1 MRGSLGLFEA
11 EEDGVTGLG
20 FVFSPAKPPCG
31 SVLGRGLGA
40 WIFGVVCFG
49 RGGSGSSSSDSDSD
63 SDSDDSEDSE
73 SEDDSSFSSKNSKT
87 LGPFVESGCCWWVP
101 APVDLR
107 GCFTSLVC
115 EGELFLTVLVLA
127 TGPWAIVLVLDTNEK
142 VLFLPSFPVFL

>member
-1 MRGSLGLFEA
+1 MGFFEA
-11 EEDGVTGLG
+11 EEDGVTGFG
-20 FVFSPAKPPCG
+20 FVFPPVEPPCG

-49 RGGSGSSSSDSDSD
+49 RGGSGFSSSDSDSD
-63 SDSDDSEDSE
+63 SDSDDDSEEDSE

-87 LGPFVESGCCWWVP
+87 LGPFVESGDRWVP
-101 APVDLR
+101 ASVDLG

-127 TGPWAIVLVLDTNEK
+127 TGLCVIVLVFDTNEK